1 MQLHLIRVLT
11 VTRSTL
17 AQAALLKASQGGKLP
32 IVCDTSPCL
41 STLKASLTS
50 PDLKCVFCLST
61 GAVSDSLQQSCLTCA
76 GGSIDFAGN
85 DCMDHGGWHRAVVR
99 GGCTCART
107 LAPVYLY
114 WLTLNGSFLC

>member
-1 MQLHLIRVLT
+1 MHRHSHLLRAPSRVQLHLIRVLT

-50 PDLKCVFCLST
+50 PDLKCVFCLS
-61 GAVSDSLQQSCLTCA
+61 
-76 GGSIDFAGN
+76 N
-85 DCMDHGGWHRAVVR
+85 RR
-99 GGCTCART
+99 R
-107 LAPVYLY
+107 PV
-114 WLTLNGSFLC
+114 